1 MLQQINN
8 VQARA
13 LVGRLGK
20 TSRQSAAGKLFVI
33 LDDLEA
39 RILVK
44 TLAFKLEVVAKAL
57 VGMLCNTPADA
68 EATTLQDTPAAV

>member
-1 MLQQINN
+1 MQQRNN

-13 LVGRLGK
+13 LVGTLVK
-20 TSRQSAAGKLFVI
+20 TSWQSAAGKLVVT

-44 TLAFKLEVVAKAL
+44 TLAFKLEVVSKAL
-57 VGMLCNTPADA
+57 VGTLCNTQADA
-68 EATTLQDTPAAV
+68 EATTL